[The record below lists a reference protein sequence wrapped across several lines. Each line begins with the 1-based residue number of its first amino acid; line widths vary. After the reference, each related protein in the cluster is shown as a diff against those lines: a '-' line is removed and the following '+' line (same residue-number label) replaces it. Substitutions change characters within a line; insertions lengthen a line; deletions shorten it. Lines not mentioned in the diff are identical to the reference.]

1 MVNYTERIWRLMS
14 DVVRRVDALSFI
26 DMSRVLVFGRYGRI
40 GANGAYATCHCLN
53 LPTSEPGYYFWRNR
67 RTGRMTRRSEWF
79 VTKTPE
85 VAIRGTRLDYLV
97 SFSLPRFCEQ
107 SLEHS
112 RKQIYY
118 PGMDPWI
125 AKLDTVVHELYHID
139 PQVSGIRRV
148 ESADGE
154 GWRYHSPEFFERV
167 AEFVREYLAT
177 GPRPEMYDFLRHD
190 FAGLRRQSGPV
201 VATTFRNFPSF
212 PQRYP
217 EALRTQP
224 AGPASLRIVQLK
236 RASQPARYTERDL
249 CTREFDE
256 RGCRRLVM
264 RHGSSQAA

>member
-1 MVNYTERIWRLMS
+1 MINYTDRIWHLMS

-26 DMSRVLVFGRYGRI
+26 DTSRVLVFGRYGRI
-40 GANGAYATCHCLN
+40 GADGAYATCHCLN

-85 VAIRGTRLDYLV
+85 VAIRGTRVDYLV

-107 SLEHS
+107 SLARS
-112 RKQIYY
+112 RKLVHY
-118 PGMDPWI
+118 PGMEPWV
-125 AKLDTVVHELYHID
+125 AKLDTIVHELYHID
-139 PQVSGIRRV
+139 PEESGIRRV

-167 AEFVREYLAT
+167 AGFVREYLAT
-177 GPRPEMYDFLRHD
+177 RPRPETYEFLKYDFT
-190 FAGLRRQSGPV
+190 GLQRRFGGV

-217 EALRTQP
+217 EVLRAQP
-224 AGPASLRIVQLK
+224 ATPASLKVVPLK
-236 RASQPARYTERDL
+236 RASQPARYTDRDL
-249 CTREFDE
+249 CTREFLE
-256 RGCRRLVM
+256 RGCRRPSGISDGH
-264 RHGSSQAA
+264 RAA